1 MFEELEKAF
10 DLVHVAFWVAILNLV
25 DYSALPDYFKMHFLA
40 VWLTLVSVISSAI
53 AFPSLQ
59 SRAILAYRSVR

>member
-1 MFEELEKAF
+1 MFSGSGNSSE
-10 DLVHVAFWVAILNLV
+10 LVHTAFWILIYNFV
-25 DYSALPDYFKMHFLA
+25 DCPARPDYSTMHFLA

-53 AFPSLQ
+53 ALPSLQ